1 MFAEKNVRIMSASWQ
16 TETLPLSLPFKL
28 PHIRHPQ
35 LSKNASAQHTR
46 MMENSAHLAVKV
58 GELEH
63 MKQSELEEK

>member
-16 TETLPLSLPFKL
+16 TETLPLFLPFKL

-35 LSKNASAQHTR
+35 LSKNVCPTQPR
-46 MMENSAHLAVKV
+46 MMENSVHLAVKV